1 MWDKIA
7 KTGTY
12 IDMHGNI
19 YTFTS
24 DDFKEIAENYK
35 LQEEKAPIVIGH
47 PKTDSPA
54 FGWVKELRANGDYL
68 EAEYEQVSDDIKK
81 AVSDGSYKYKSISL
95 FSSLKKLKHVGL
107 LGATPP
113 AISGLGQISFS
124 KENEDTILYFTE
136 NINTGEKEMDEK
148 LLLEKVSELEKE
160 LAESRQELEMLKK
173 ELASTLDAK
182 KASDEKVEEVTS
194 NFAKYVREEK
204 VNSLIRQGKLE
215 PAKKDEVLKVI
226 EKLSS
231 DDPAFASGEE
241 NELVESYLKSI
252 SKDTSLLG
260 EFAAPNKSGDN
271 ADYKITDI
279 VNKL

>member
-1 MWDKIA
+1 MSWDKIA

-12 IDMHGNI
+12 TDMHGNT
-19 YTFTS
+19 YTFTN

-35 LQEEKAPIVIGH
+35 SASEKAPIVIGH

-54 FGWVKELRANGDYL
+54 FGWVKDLRANGNYL

-95 FSSLKKLKHVGL
+95 YSNLKKLKHVGL

-113 AISGLGQISFS
+113 AISGLGEISFS
-124 KENEDTILYFTE
+124 KENENIILYFSE
-136 NINTGEKEMDEK
+136 NTGDNTMDEK

-160 LAESRQELEMLKK
+160 LAESKHELEMLKK

-194 NFAKYVREEK
+194 NFAKFVREEK
-204 VNSLIRQGKLE
+204 VHSLIRQGKLE

-226 EKLSS
+226 EKLTS